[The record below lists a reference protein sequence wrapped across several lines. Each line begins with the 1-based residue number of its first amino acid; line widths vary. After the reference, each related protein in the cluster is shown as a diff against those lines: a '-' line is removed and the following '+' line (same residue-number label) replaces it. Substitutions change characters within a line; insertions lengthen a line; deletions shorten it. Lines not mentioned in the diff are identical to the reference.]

1 MGSLFGGKISTDA
14 HDSRGREWNVA
25 HMERELF
32 GIPADDDLLKAN
44 LLLDACYLY
53 SYGLSLSRDAT
64 IQ

>member
-14 HDSRGREWNVA
+14 HVSRGREWNVA

-53 SYGLSLSRDAT
+53 S
-64 IQ
+64 